1 MKIAVLSDI
10 HGNLPALNAVLRHAR
25 ANGAA
30 GTMLNLGDSIGYGPF
45 PNEVVQWMH
54 GAQVIN
60 ILGNYDKK
68 VISKAHKKN
77 HWESVKT
84 LEKRT
89 MFAWTNHVLS
99 KKSRKFLEILPEK
112 RVVLIENNRLLLTH
126 GSPASHTEHLKP
138 DTPEKRLAEL
148 AEQAQADIILCGHS
162 HQAFIKEIGEVIFVN
177 PGSVGRPDDGDPRA
191 SYAILEIRGGDI
203 SIRLF
208 RVPYNIMETV
218 HALQRTGLG
227 KAFPE
232 IIRQGQ
238 NYDDIVKEFGKSPEA
253 SLLEP
258 SGIVTLT
265 TDFGLKDPFVGMMKG
280 VIADIAPHAKV
291 IDLSHQVRAQDIT
304 EGARILAEA
313 APFFTPGTIHIAVV
327 DPGVGTTRRAI
338 AARIG
343 QQYYVAPDNGLLTI
357 LIRQAEENNLPVRIV
372 QLNQPKY
379 WLAEPSRTFHGRDVF
394 SPVGAHLANGL
405 PLAKLGDPVNN
416 PVILDISQ
424 AKRTSTGWEA
434 EIVWVDSF
442 GNLST
447 NLSAAE
453 LPKDST
459 KILVNVK
466 GVTIQGLTPAFGLA
480 PPGSLVAMIDNSGYL
495 AISIVNG
502 SAAEKLQAEAGTGVV
517 VILKN

>member
-25 ANGAA
+25 ANGAS
-30 GTMLNLGDSIGYGPF
+30 GPMLNLGDSIGYGPF

-54 GAQVIN
+54 GVQVIN

-77 HWESVKT
+77 QWKSVKT

-99 KKSRKFLEILPEK
+99 KKSHKFLETLPEQ
-112 RVVLIENNRLLLTH
+112 RVVLIENNRILLTH
-126 GSPASHTEHLKP
+126 GSPASHTEHLNP
-138 DTPEKRLAEL
+138 DTPEKRLAKL

-191 SYAILEIRGGDI
+191 SYAIMEILGGDI
-203 SIRLF
+203 SVRLF
-208 RVPYNIMETV
+208 RVPYNIMATV
-218 HALQRTGLG
+218 HALQHTGLG
-227 KAFPE
+227 KVFPE

-238 NYDDIVKEFGKSPEA
+238 NYDEIVKELGNSPDA

-258 SGIVTLT
+258 SGIVTMT
-265 TDFGLKDPFVGMMKG
+265 TDFGLKDPFVGVMKG
-280 VIADIAPHAKV
+280 VIADIAPQAKV
-291 IDLSHQVRAQDIT
+291 IDLSHQVRAKDIT

-327 DPGVGTTRRAI
+327 DPGVGTARRAI

-343 QQYYVAPDNGLLTI
+343 QQYYVAPDNGLLT
-357 LIRQAEENNLPVRIV
+357 LVIRQAEENNLPIRIIH
-372 QLNQPKY
+372 LNQPKY
-379 WLAEPSRTFHGRDVF
+379 WLAEPSHTFHGRDIF
-394 SPVGAHLANGL
+394 SPIGAHLANGL
-405 PLAKLGDPVNN
+405 PLAKLGDPVND
-416 PVILDISQ
+416 PVILDISL
-424 AKRTSTGWEA
+424 AERTPAGWEA
-434 EIVWVDSF
+434 EIVRVDNF

-447 NLSAAE
+447 NLAAAE
-453 LPKDST
+453 LPEDST
-459 KILVNVK
+459 KILVNIK

-480 PPGSLVAMIDNSGYL
+480 PPSSLIAMIDSSGHL

-502 SAAEKLQAEAGTGVV
+502 SAAEKLQAEVGTIIA
-517 VILKN
+517 VILNH